1 MDVLDE
7 EKTLHT
13 QYRAEYVNFM
23 SEIIE
28 TGYAWKVNAE
38 ELLSQAGKVWFQPH
52 HGVYHPN
59 RSNNI
64 RVVSD
69 CPARDQGE

>member
-13 QYRAEYVNFM
+13 QYLAEYVNFM

-28 TGYAWKVNAE
+28 KGYARKVNAE
-38 ELLSQAGKVWFQPH
+38 ELPSQTGKV
-52 HGVYHPN
+52 
-59 RSNNI
+59 
-64 RVVSD
+64 
-69 CPARDQGE
+69 